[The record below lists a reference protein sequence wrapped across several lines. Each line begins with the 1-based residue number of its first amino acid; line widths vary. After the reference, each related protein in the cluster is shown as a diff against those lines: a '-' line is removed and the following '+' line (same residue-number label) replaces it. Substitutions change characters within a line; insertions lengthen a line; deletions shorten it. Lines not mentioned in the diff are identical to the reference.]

1 MIIVLNQNMEIEFNS
16 QVLLG
21 RGGFGSVFP
30 GTFQGREVAIKRVEL
45 INATDNEEEA
55 LKQLDH
61 PNIVKLFHVECTDDF
76 K

>member
-1 MIIVLNQNMEIEFNS
+1 MEIQFNKE
-16 QVLLG
+16 VLIG
-21 RGGFGSVFP
+21 KGGFGSVFP
-30 GTFQGREVAIKRVEL
+30 GTFQGRKVAVKRVEL